1 MPLCPK
7 CNHWSEDVLVGDMC
21 YNCLKFLGV
30 NVDKMAHFFTASA
43 SSSAPSTSANNL
55 PSALTPHLAQYSHRK
70 ITTAPSQYIS
80 QPGQNSLN
88 VLKPP
93 TTSRSALH
101 SKPPLTVHDPPVD
114 SGSMAHFRRI
124 VKEKWV
130 KPSNY
135 GGSSKRAKPST
146 TIPTPP
152 TASSIKHRDFGF
164 LLYESDMLVKNTGI
178 HQIKQ
183 AYNLDNPNLYNDL
196 CTTLWAIFSP
206 QILTKTHITSLPTN
220 PEDFLCLS
228 DGESRIPDQDT
239 LLGVLKEA
247 KGRKVAHINLT
258 YDHPFTGDDSN
269 SDPNSASPKRYPTR
283 ASTAA
288 AISTQRTMACNH
300 DKRKKKAE
308 PWALGPLA
316 GTVIA
321 RGNKI
326 LARKIALLSKPL
338 PAYLNI
344 NRDGWV
350 IAQRLIFDG
359 IETTDT
365 HTKPIV
371 IKVNQEEVIGTG
383 GMRTTYAAQVKTNTD
398 GVETIT
404 DYVAKVMKNKDH
416 QDLNLHATDA
426 RMYEACALLLEEYR
440 SVVQACRGLPM
451 STKTKAKQMQIIRHS
466 VVFTGD
472 KYCPADIYF
481 FEKRLTGTYV
491 KYSSNIDFNVP
502 VNQPGMDPKLLQLM
516 DAFTHWTY
524 NTSKGKNLV
533 ADLQGVGPLITDPQ
547 ILDLDENL
555 WTLGNNS
562 TDGIQAFTEAH
573 ICNEVCRAIG
583 LPEVGELAWENN
595 QTRNQQRSPNE
606 QSQSSS
612 HANRPT
618 RAPHASSSLSHL
630 LISSDDEG
638 VLPDPN
644 TLFGTRSS
652 FKSPRNT
659 SN

>member
-1 MPLCPK
+1 
-7 CNHWSEDVLVGDMC
+7 
-21 YNCLKFLGV
+21 
-30 NVDKMAHFFTASA
+30 
-43 SSSAPSTSANNL
+43 
-55 PSALTPHLAQYSHRK
+55 
-70 ITTAPSQYIS
+70 
-80 QPGQNSLN
+80 
-88 VLKPP
+88 
-93 TTSRSALH
+93 
-101 SKPPLTVHDPPVD
+101 
-114 SGSMAHFRRI
+114 
-124 VKEKWV
+124 
-130 KPSNY
+130 
-135 GGSSKRAKPST
+135 
-146 TIPTPP
+146 
-152 TASSIKHRDFGF
+152 
-164 LLYESDMLVKNTGI
+164 
-178 HQIKQ
+178 
-183 AYNLDNPNLYNDL
+183 
-196 CTTLWAIFSP
+196 
-206 QILTKTHITSLPTN
+206 
-220 PEDFLCLS
+220 
-228 DGESRIPDQDT
+228 
-239 LLGVLKEA
+239 
-247 KGRKVAHINLT
+247 
-258 YDHPFTGDDSN
+258 
-269 SDPNSASPKRYPTR
+269 
-283 ASTAA
+283 
-288 AISTQRTMACNH
+288 MACNH

-326 LARKIALLSKPL
+326 LASKIALLSKPL

-365 HTKPIV
+365 HTEPIV

-426 RMYEACALLLEEYR
+426 R
-440 SVVQACRGLPM
+440 
-451 STKTKAKQMQIIRHS
+451 I
-466 VVFTGD
+466 
-472 KYCPADIYF
+472 
-481 FEKRLTGTYV
+481 
-491 KYSSNIDFNVP
+491 
-502 VNQPGMDPKLLQLM
+502 
-516 DAFTHWTY
+516 
-524 NTSKGKNLV
+524 
-533 ADLQGVGPLITDPQ
+533 
-547 ILDLDENL
+547 
-555 WTLGNNS
+555 
-562 TDGIQAFTEAH
+562 
-573 ICNEVCRAIG
+573 AIG

>member
-1 MPLCPK
+1 
-7 CNHWSEDVLVGDMC
+7 
-21 YNCLKFLGV
+21 
-30 NVDKMAHFFTASA
+30 
-43 SSSAPSTSANNL
+43 
-55 PSALTPHLAQYSHRK
+55 
-70 ITTAPSQYIS
+70 
-80 QPGQNSLN
+80 
-88 VLKPP
+88 
-93 TTSRSALH
+93 
-101 SKPPLTVHDPPVD
+101 
-114 SGSMAHFRRI
+114 
-124 VKEKWV
+124 
-130 KPSNY
+130 
-135 GGSSKRAKPST
+135 
-146 TIPTPP
+146 
-152 TASSIKHRDFGF
+152 
-164 LLYESDMLVKNTGI
+164 MLVKNTGI

-183 AYNLDNPNLYNDL
+183 PYNLDNPNLYNDL

-316 GTVIA
+316 GTIIA
-321 RGNKI
+321 RGNKS
-326 LARKIALLSKPL
+326 LASKIALLSKPL

-365 HTKPIV
+365 HTEPIV

-426 RMYEACALLLEEYR
+426 R
-440 SVVQACRGLPM
+440 
-451 STKTKAKQMQIIRHS
+451 I
-466 VVFTGD
+466 
-472 KYCPADIYF
+472 
-481 FEKRLTGTYV
+481 
-491 KYSSNIDFNVP
+491 
-502 VNQPGMDPKLLQLM
+502 
-516 DAFTHWTY
+516 
-524 NTSKGKNLV
+524 
-533 ADLQGVGPLITDPQ
+533 
-547 ILDLDENL
+547 
-555 WTLGNNS
+555 
-562 TDGIQAFTEAH
+562 
-573 ICNEVCRAIG
+573 AIG